1 MLKKEEGVT
10 NKTHTDISKTDLA
23 AMQQGEKQNLSVEKQ
38 SCSNGS
44 QRPSICGVL

>member
-1 MLKKEEGVT
+1 MLKKKEEVT
-10 NKTHTDISKTDLA
+10 RHTLDISKTDLA